1 MVLEHPGTSGGV
13 VEGPCLGGRIE
24 LGIREDLIQ
33 HQGSDGK
40 EREKYRNTMIHVTVT
55 VLLLMVVNEVFGF
68 VKAF

>member
-55 VLLLMVVNEVFGF
+55 V
-68 VKAF
+68 